1 MTPRVFRSPPQ
12 PAVLTLLRE
21 AALPPPESF
30 THFFGC
36 GERELPQG
44 VVGLEIYGND
54 ALLRSLAVDPAARGR
69 GCAGALIAQAEQ
81 YAQQRGVRRI
91 YLLTTSA
98 ADFFARLGY
107 KRLERDEAPGA
118 IRATSEFAALCP
130 VDSVLMTKEV
140 SMATAKQKAAA
151 RRNIK
156 KAAKAAQRKRT
167 IAHLSKKTRR
177 ALGKQGAKVAKRKR
191 H

>member
-1 MTPRVFRSPPQ
+1 VTPRIFRSPTP
-12 PAVLTLLRE
+12 PAVLRLLGD
-21 AALPPPESF
+21 AKLPPPESF
-30 THFFGC
+30 EHFFGC
-36 GERELPQG
+36 GEQELPQG

-69 GCAGALIAQAEQ
+69 GCAGALVAQAEQ

-118 IRATSEFAALCP
+118 IRTTSEFAALCP
-130 VDSVLMTKEV
+130 ASSVFMVKE
-140 SMATAKQKAAA
+140 
-151 RRNIK
+151 
-156 KAAKAAQRKRT
+156 
-167 IAHLSKKTRR
+167 L
-177 ALGKQGAKVAKRKR
+177 
-191 H
+191 